1 MKTDKTNELLYALAE
16 KVLLQIH
23 NWLPPIPKEVDW
35 SAIAY
40 KWRKLG
46 PKGYLH
52 SIHNFSKISLDDLSH
67 IERQKNIIDDNTFQF
82 VNGRPANNVL
92 MTGARGTGKSSLVR
106 SMLDKYSKK
115 NLRLVEIDK
124 SDLGDLFD
132 VVELLNNRPEK
143 FIIFCDDLSFEEGEI
158 GYKALK
164 SFLDGSI
171 LSTGNNILIYATSNR
186 RHLIP
191 EYFKE
196 NLQNTHDSNGEIHP
210 GETIEEKTSLSE
222 RFGIWISFYNFNQD
236 TYLDIVQYWINK
248 IGTQKIEQDTFRL
261 EALQWALERGSRSGR
276 IANQFARHWVSKN
289 GK

>member
-1 MKTDKTNELLYALAE
+1 MKNIDINELYALAE

-23 NWLPPIPKEVDW
+23 NWLPPVPKEVDW
-35 SAIAY
+35 SASAY

-46 PKGYLH
+46 PKGHLH
-52 SIHNFSKISLDDLSH
+52 SIFNFSKISVDDLSH
-67 IERQKNIIDDNTFQF
+67 IERQKNIIDDNTYQF

-132 VVELLNNRPEK
+132 VVELLNDRPEK

-186 RHLIP
+186 KHLIP

-196 NLQNTHDSNGEIHP
+196 NLQTTNDINGEIHP

-248 IGTQKIEQDTFRL
+248 IGTKQIEQNEFRL

>member
-1 MKTDKTNELLYALAE
+1 MKTNNINELYSLAE

-23 NWLPPIPKEVDW
+23 NWLPPVPKEVDW
-35 SAIAY
+35 NAIAF

-52 SIHNFSKISLDDLSH
+52 SICNFSKISLDDLSH
-67 IERQKNIIDDNTFQF
+67 IERQKNIIDDNTYQF

-132 VVELLNNRPEK
+132 VVEILNNRPEK

-196 NLQNTHDSNGEIHP
+196 NLQNTHDINGEIHP

-222 RFGIWISFYNFNQD
+222 RFGIWISFYNFTQD

-248 IGTQKIEQDTFRL
+248 IGTQKIEQNAFRL